1 MNKTGKAQFKVGGM
15 MCSFC
20 TDSIKKALGR
30 MHGVEDVRVSLA
42 HEEVLVRY
50 DPAMVKES
58 ELAKTLR
65 QLGYTLRDP
74 RRERTYEEE
83 EAELRLEKKR
93 LLTAAAFTAAAAA
106 LMLAMLLG
114 ITSPWFKYAMLLL
127 ALTTVFGPG
136 LYILK
141 MAAQSLRR
149 GILNQHVLMEFAAFA
164 GLAGGLSGFFI
175 EGFPIADFFGVAI
188 FVTGYHILSGYTSLL
203 VRTRA
208 SQAVRRLLSLQ
219 PPVARV
225 IRDGREEEVP
235 VEKVRKGD
243 LVRIRPGE
251 HIPVDGVVVE
261 GGSSVDESIV
271 TGESL
276 PVEKQ
281 RGDEVIG
288 GSVNLNGSLV
298 VRATRVGGESFLQQ
312 VARQIEEARAMKP
325 GIMQLV
331 DRVLKYYVP
340 AVLGFA
346 LLGLLIWTLGSWLL
360 TGEMNPRRGFFAA
373 LAVLV
378 MGYPCALGMAT
389 PLAMI
394 RGGGMAA
401 EKGILIRS
409 AAAFQVMKDL
419 RKVVLDKTGTI
430 TRGEP
435 GVTDVVALGGAAE
448 EEVLRIA
455 AAAEK
460 HSEHPLAGAVV
471 EHAEKKGIALPGVR
485 RFKAYPGL
493 GVRAEVEGRE
503 VAVGSLRFLQ
513 EKAAIKDE
521 LAAVMEG
528 EGKTVVGVAVDGEP
542 LGLIALAD
550 TLKDDAPEAI
560 RLLKEAGLEPVMITG
575 DNRRTAEAVAR
586 RVGIGEVIAEALPDE
601 KVGYIRELQEQGH
614 RVAMV
619 GDGINDAPA
628 LMQADVGMAIGAG
641 TDIAIESADVVI
653 MGDRLTAVVDAYHIG
668 CNSYKK
674 TLQNLA
680 LAFSFNGVG
689 VPAATTGLVHPIWA
703 MAAMLASV
711 TTVLLNSFGGR
722 LIPRRETTS
731 AEAPELREK
740 RETMT
745 LHIPAI
751 HCQGCVTSI
760 KMILQKTAAEDV
772 DVEADLDRKLLTIRY
787 SGTSSDEIKE
797 ALAEAGFTPKEWHS

>member
-1 MNKTGKAQFKVGGM
+1 MEGKAQFKVGGM

-20 TDSIKKALGR
+20 TESIKKALGR
-30 MHGVEDVRVSLA
+30 IEGVEDVRVSLA

-50 DPAMVKES
+50 DPARVGEA
-58 ELAKTLR
+58 ELGKTLR
-65 QLGYTLRDP
+65 QLGYVLRDP
-74 RRERTYEEE
+74 RRERTCEEE
-83 EAELRLEKKR
+83 EAELRMEKRR
-93 LLTAAAFTAAAAA
+93 LLKAAGLTGTAAAI
-106 LMLAMLLG
+106 MLAMLLG
-114 ITSPWFKYAMLLL
+114 VTSPWFKYAMLIL
-127 ALTTVFGPG
+127 ALVTVFGPG

-164 GLAGGLSGFFI
+164 GLAGGLTGFFI
-175 EGFPIADFFGVAI
+175 EGFPIAEFFGVAV
-188 FVTGYHILSGYTSLL
+188 FVTSYHILSGYTSLR

-235 VEKVRKGD
+235 IEEVRKGD
-243 LVRIRPGE
+243 VVRVRPGE
-251 HIPVDGVVVE
+251 HVPVDGEVVE
-261 GGSSVDESIV
+261 GESSVDESIV

-281 RGDEVIG
+281 PGEEVIG
-288 GSVNLNGSLV
+288 GSVNLNGSLM
-298 VRATRVGGESFLQQ
+298 VRVTRVGEESFLQQ

-346 LLGLLIWTLGSWLL
+346 VLGLLVWTLGSWLL
-360 TGEMNPRRGFFAA
+360 TGEMNPRRGIFAA

-419 RKVVLDKTGTI
+419 GKVVLDKTGTI
-430 TRGEP
+430 TRGKP
-435 GVTDVVALGGAAE
+435 GVTDVVPLGRATE
-448 EEVLRIA
+448 DEVLRLA

-460 HSEHPLAGAVV
+460 PSEHPLARAIV
-471 EHAEKKGIALPGVR
+471 ECAESRGIALPGVG

-493 GVRAEVEGRE
+493 GVRAEVGGGK
-503 VAVGSLRFLQ
+503 VAVGSLRFLRQ
-513 EKAAIKDE
+513 EGEVKGE
-521 LAAVMEG
+521 LAGGLEA
-528 EGKTVVGVAVDGEP
+528 EGKTVVGVAVDGEL
-542 LGLIALAD
+542 LGIIGVAD
-550 TLKDDAPEAI
+550 TLKEDAAAAV
-560 RLLKEAGLEPVMITG
+560 RLLMEAGLEPVMITG

-586 RVGIGEVIAEALPDE
+586 EVGIGEVVAEALPEE
-601 KVGYIRELQEQGH
+601 KVAYIRGLQERGH

-653 MGDRLTAVVDAYHIG
+653 MGGRLTAVVDAYYIG
-668 CNSYKK
+668 CSSYRK

-680 LAFSFNGVG
+680 LAFSFNGIG
-689 VPAATTGLVHPIWA
+689 VPAATTGLLHPIWA

-711 TTVLLNSFGGR
+711 STVLLNSFGGR
-722 LIPRRETTS
+722 
-731 AEAPELREK
+731 
-740 RETMT
+740 
-745 LHIPAI
+745 
-751 HCQGCVTSI
+751 
-760 KMILQKTAAEDV
+760 
-772 DVEADLDRKLLTIRY
+772 
-787 SGTSSDEIKE
+787 
-797 ALAEAGFTPKEWHS
+797 